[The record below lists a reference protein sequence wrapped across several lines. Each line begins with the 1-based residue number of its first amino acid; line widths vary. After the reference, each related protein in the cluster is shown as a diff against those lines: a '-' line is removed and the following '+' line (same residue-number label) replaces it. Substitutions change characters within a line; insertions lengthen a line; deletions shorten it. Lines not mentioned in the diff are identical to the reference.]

1 MVKASTSSA
10 PAERPWWAFW
20 RRPQIVPAIRLS
32 GVIGNLPLRGA
43 GLALSGL
50 ERAIDQAFAVK
61 RAPAVAL
68 IVNSPGGSAA
78 QSALLAQRIRRLAEQ
93 KGRPVIAFVEDVAA
107 SGGYWLATAADEIV
121 VEATSILGSI
131 GVISA
136 GFGFGEAIAR
146 LGIERRVHTAGARK
160 SFLDPFRPE
169 RPEDLEL
176 LRELQS
182 SIHERFKEQVR
193 TRRAGKLKAPEEEL
207 FDGRVWI
214 GTRAVELGLADAV
227 GEPRAFLEERFGP
240 DVVLR
245 VVNQP
250 RRRLVER
257 LGLGTLAAE
266 AAVET
271 LALLE
276 ERAMLRRLGL

>member
-32 GVIGNLPLRGA
+32 GVIGSLPLRGA
-43 GLALSGL
+43 GLALAGL

>member
-1 MVKASTSSA
+1 MVNASTS
-10 PAERPWWAFW
+10 PALARRPWWALW
-20 RRPQIVPAIRLS
+20 RRPAIVPAIRLS

-43 GLALSGL
+43 GLALAGL

-78 QSALLAQRIRRLAEQ
+78 QSALLAQRIRRLAAQ
-93 KGRPVIAFVEDVAA
+93 KERRVIAFVEDVAA

-121 VEATSILGSI
+121 VEATSIVGSI

-193 TRRAGKLKAPEEEL
+193 TRRAGKLRAPEEEL

-227 GEPRAFLEERFGP
+227 GEPRAYLEERFGP
-240 DVVLR
+240 EIVLR

-266 AAVET
+266 AAVQT